1 MAGAGGAGGLTGCGQ
16 GASVIGSDP
25 SHGEVE
31 RSSPLVSGAG
41 GDELLQAAGTAGFGG
56 GAASVGTGGASG
68 GGASAA
74 GGTGVGGSGATG
86 GFGGGGAIG
95 GFGGSGATGGFG
107 GGGGVGGRGAT
118 GGTFSVAGTSG
129 GGCVSNGCAPASNP
143 CYTSIC
149 NLSTGL
155 CDISYAD
162 GVLCDDGNQCTQG
175 EKCQSGVCGGG
186 TPRTCPPPD
195 QCHDAGT
202 CTNGVCSN
210 PPKANGTTCNDQNA
224 CTQTDT
230 CQSGTCAGGNTVTC
244 AAIDQCHDV
253 GTCNTATGACSAPIK
268 VNGTTCNDQNACT
281 RIDTCQNGA
290 CTGGNPVT
298 CAAIDQCHDAGTCSP
313 STGTC
318 SNPNKINGTLCND
331 ARVCTMADRCMEGI
345 CTGTVTCPAVD
356 QCHVA
361 GTCDALGGCTA
372 PVKPNGSA
380 CNDTSLC
387 TSQDVCTNGLCKGTT
402 TVTCT
407 AADQCHDP
415 GACDDSTG
423 QCSNPV
429 KPTGS
434 ACNDSMPCT
443 YGDACNAAGACAGT
457 AVVCSTDD
465 LTIRECDGTATCKI
479 TPRPGAECDDNNPC
493 TTGDVRRGDGTCA
506 GTPYTCDVT
515 ACLSAAVCDG
525 KGGCIPTARPDGTA
539 CDADQS
545 KCTPHDRCQGG
556 VCVRD
561 PIPVACVKRD
571 CFTVACNAT
580 TGNCDY
586 QPTSGD
592 VCGVTGCFTTGT
604 CSNGV
609 CSGVPRDC
617 SSFDGACTVGICDA
631 RTGGCAAEHKSNG
644 SSCDPG
650 GMCVTGAVCAFGICE
665 LAPATCPPPTGA
677 CKVPACEPSN
687 GSCFEMNLLPG
698 TTCDPKASCMT
709 AGLCNAQGICVGSP
723 APNGE
728 SCTLPSGAIG
738 LCVTGSCVTDDVPDA
753 GVPAGDAGGSDAS
766 RTPHAADGC
775 ACDVATA
782 PGGITAVLALL
793 LALAAAAWRRR
804 PTPKQRLTRV
814 RRTR

>member
-1 MAGAGGAGGLTGCGQ
+1 MTCKSFLTIVVCLAGGASGLTGCGPGGTSD
-16 GASVIGSDP
+16 GALAP
-25 SHGEVE
+25 GEIA
-31 RSSPLVSGAG
+31 RRQLVSGAG
-41 GDELLQAAGTAGFGG
+41 GEELLEAVGTAGFGG
-56 GAASVGTGGASG
+56 SSASG
-68 GGASAA
+68 S
-74 GGTGVGGSGATG
+74 GGSGASASGGTG
-86 GFGGGGAIG
+86 ALGGIGA
-95 GFGGSGATGGFG
+95 FGGSGATGATGGTGGIGATGGFG
-107 GGGGVGGRGAT
+107 ATGGIGAT
-118 GGTFSVAGTSG
+118 GGTI
-129 GGCVSNGCAPASNP
+129 GGCMTTGCAPPINP
-143 CYTSIC
+143 CYANTCNTATGIC
-149 NLSTGL
+149 QV
-155 CDISYAD
+155 SYSD
-162 GVLCDDGNQCTQG
+162 GIICDDGNQCT
-175 EKCQSGVCGGG
+175 
-186 TPRTCPPPD
+186 RTKSARAASAAAAHRGRARRTD

-202 CTNGVCSN
+202 CDRNGVCSN
-210 PPKANGTTCNDQNA
+210 PPKPNGTACNDGNA

-230 CQSGTCAGGNTVTC
+230 CQSGTCSGGNPVTC

-253 GTCNTATGACSAPIK
+253 GTCNTATGACSTPIK
-268 VNGTTCNDQNACT
+268 ANGTRATTATRARRPTPARTARARAATRSTCTAF
-281 RIDTCQNGA
+281 
-290 CTGGNPVT
+290 
-298 CAAIDQCHDAGTCSP
+298 DQCHDAGTCSP

-318 SNPNKINGTLCND
+318 SNPNKINGALCND
-331 ARVCTMADRCMEGI
+331 ARVCTMGDRCVEGI
-345 CTGTVTCPAVD
+345 CAGTVTCPAID
-356 QCHVA
+356 QCHAA
-361 GTCDALGGCTA
+361 GGCDALGACTA
-372 PVKPNGSA
+372 PIKANGSP

-387 TSQDVCTNGLCKGTT
+387 TSQDACTNGICKGTT

-407 AADQCHDP
+407 ASDQCHDP
-415 GACDDSTG
+415 GVCNDNTG

-434 ACNDSMPCT
+434 TCNDSMPCT

-457 AVVCSTDD
+457 AVVCASDE

-479 TPRPGAECDDNNPC
+479 TPRPGAECDDGNPC

-525 KGGCIPTARPDGTA
+525 KGGCVPTAKPDGTA

-592 VCGVTGCFTTGT
+592 ACGVTGCFSTGT

-609 CSGVPRDC
+609 CSGVPRNC

-665 LAPATCPPPTGA
+665 LAPATCPPPTGP
-677 CKVPACEPSN
+677 CKVPACQPSS
-687 GSCFEMNLLPG
+687 GACYEMNLLPG
-698 TTCDPKASCMT
+698 TTCNPKTSCMT
-709 AGLCNAQGICVGSP
+709 AGLCNAQGFCLGSP

-738 LCVTGSCVTDDVPDA
+738 LCVTGSCVTTDAPDAGVVPDA
-753 GVPAGDAGGSDAS
+753 GGGDAS
-766 RTPHAADGC
+766 RTPREAEGC
-775 ACDVATA
+775 GCDVGPAR
-782 PGGITAVLALL
+782 GGVTAVVALL
-793 LALAAAAWRRR
+793 LALAAMAWRRR
-804 PTPKQRLTRV
+804 PAPKQKQTRI